1 MSELAKK
8 MAAYDDLYDIP
19 DNMVGEII
27 DGELIAS
34 PRPAP
39 GHQHAT
45 TALSNIIGPFYDR
58 LGRGGGP
65 GGWVF
70 LYEVEIKLGENILV
84 PDLAGWK
91 AERFPAEVEHN
102 WIPVAPDWI
111 CEFLSPSTLR
121 TDKIKKMPVYARFEV
136 AHAWLINPRDKTLD
150 TYRLESG
157 RWSLLASFVEND
169 QVSAEPFPEI
179 EISLADLWLESGP
192 AQK

>member
-8 MAAYDDLYDIP
+8 IATYDDLYGIP
-19 DNMVGEII
+19 DTMVGEII
-27 DGELIAS
+27 GGELIAS

-45 TALSNIIGPFYDR
+45 TVLSYLIGSLY
-58 LGRGGGP
+58 GRFGRAGGP

-91 AERFPAEVEHN
+91 VERFPAEVEHN

-121 TDKIKKMPVYARFEV
+121 TDKIKKMPVYAQFGITY
-136 AHAWLINPRDKTLD
+136 AWLINPRDKTLD

-179 EISLADLWLESGP
+179 EINLADLWL
-192 AQK
+192 